1 MAQSIVDN
9 RILAMDKK
17 NFLERM
23 PRVVF
28 NRNTVKTIAAAYCP
42 NALASVSAPTLSV
55 GKRFGNSQEKKTFI
69 TMPVIAPNMGTYTF
83 ILEYMMRLN
92 ISIVQ

>member
-1 MAQSIVDN
+1 MWFLTEIQLIQSLLHIGL
-9 RILAMDKK
+9 R
-17 NFLERM
+17 RWQ
-23 PRVVF
+23 
-28 NRNTVKTIAAAYCP
+28 
-42 NALASVSAPTLSV
+42 ALAPPTLSV

-92 ISIVQ
+92 ISIVPVSRHTNGQQL